1 MRDYWSNSRIANAI
15 RGTKKP
21 VVLQLDEWDQ
31 WNQKAAA
38 AHPIR
43 FWIAEEGLDKVQS
56 FFRWPV
62 DQLYAA
68 KYWINNRF
76 VTKTHTLTS
85 TLNKG
90 EWHEFETRM
99 LHCMFDELV
108 NFVEVEQAWNTI
120 AWNKDSRVKY
130 KAPWYASGWFRW
142 RTWRSPEAGLEG
154 LQWAANLVMDE
165 EWFGDPNHP
174 DINKPTHQAKTA
186 AEVIELY
193 QWWKVT
199 RPARP
204 DPHDASGWTA
214 ICEKRRERHGNM
226 SSFLSSENN
235 TEQEKQEAKQA
246 LNLTTEIEERYHNE
260 DEQMM
265 IRLIKIRRGLWT

>member
-1 MRDYWSNSRIANAI
+1 MREYWSNSKIADAI

-21 VVLQLDEWDQ
+21 IALQSGEWDQ
-31 WNQKAAA
+31 WKQNATA

-56 FFRWPV
+56 FFRWPF
-62 DQLYAA
+62 DQLHAV

-76 VTKTHTLTS
+76 VTKTHTMTS
-85 TLNKG
+85 LLKRG
-90 EWHEFETRM
+90 QWHELETRM

-108 NFVEVEQAWNTI
+108 NYVEIEQAWSTI
-120 AWNKDSRVKY
+120 VWNKDSRIKY

-142 RTWRSPEAGLEG
+142 RTWRSAEAGLEG
-154 LQWAANLVMDE
+154 LRWAANLVMDE
-165 EWFGDPNHP
+165 ECFDDPNHP
-174 DINKPTHQAKTA
+174 DINKPTPQAVVA

-193 QWWKVT
+193 QWWKQV
-199 RPARP
+199 RPSRR
-204 DPHDASGWTA
+204 DPYELSGWSA
-214 ICEKRRERHGNM
+214 HCNLRGRG
-226 SSFLSSENN
+226 SSFAWEDMS
-235 TEQEKQEAKQA
+235 EQEKQKTAA
-246 LNLTTEIEERYHNE
+246 ILDVLNTIEEQYHEE